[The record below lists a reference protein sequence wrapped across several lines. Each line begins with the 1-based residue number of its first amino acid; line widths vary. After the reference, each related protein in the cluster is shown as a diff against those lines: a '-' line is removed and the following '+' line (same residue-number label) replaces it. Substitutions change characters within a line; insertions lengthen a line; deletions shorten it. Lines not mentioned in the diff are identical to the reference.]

1 MLTVWKGSDKEFE
14 TMEKLQGRVEEP
26 YGPVSLSIE
35 RLSQWMHTN
44 PGLHDNS
51 CCADWKPFIDADTF
65 SMLLISRRS

>member
-1 MLTVWKGSDKEFE
+1 
-14 TMEKLQGRVEEP
+14 LQGRVEGP